1 METNTIPKVAIVS
14 CSNVDPVTIIKLLE
28 KCAKINKV
36 SAEKGVVYS
45 WTIDTKYYTA
55 DVNIHAVEK
64 ADANVKLD
72 SVEAVVV
79 HFDSKKESG
88 LNDLRQWEAFIDT
101 HQPEIRIL
109 LADDF
114 TDTVI
119 TKRRATGWCLETGF
133 ELIELNTSDID
144 EDEEPAEDE
153 IIKETKG
160 VERVIEALQTHMWS
174 NLVMKTKGSEFK
186 NCDPANIDRMLG
198 GMVGEFE
205 EEEDVEFTDLFQ
217 RLHMVKES
225 VQSMPLRERRQCA
238 EQVVA
243 AFWRAIGGD
252 EGELEDL

>member
-1 METNTIPKVAIVS
+1 METNTVPKVAVMS
-14 CSNVDPVTIIKLLE
+14 CSNMEPVTIIKMLE
-28 KCAKINKV
+28 KCTKINKV
-36 SAEKGVVYS
+36 LAEKDHVYS

-114 TDTVI
+114 SNTAI
-119 TKRRATGWCLETGF
+119 TKRRATAWCLETGF
-133 ELIELNTSDID
+133 ELIELNPSDAD
-144 EDEEPAEDE
+144 EEEEPAEDE

-160 VERVIEALQTHMWS
+160 VERIIEALQTHMWS
-174 NLVMKTKGSEFK
+174 NLVMKPKGESYDPSNFKVFGGLPGEYDDGDEEF
-186 NCDPANIDRMLG
+186 NG
-198 GMVGEFE
+198 
-205 EEEDVEFTDLFQ
+205 LFQ

-225 VQSMPLRERRQCA
+225 VQSMPIRERRQCA